1 VLILD
6 DCLSA
11 VDSETEKTL
20 IEHLRQEGRGRTVLI
35 AAHRLSTVAQA
46 DQILVLTGEGAV
58 EAVGT
63 HAELLARTG
72 WYRDTWNQQ
81 QLLQDLGEQ
90 A

>member
-1 VLILD
+1 
-6 DCLSA
+6 

-20 IEHLRQEGRGRTVLI
+20 VDHLRQEGRGRTVLV
-35 AAHRLSTVAQA
+35 AAHRLSTVARA
-46 DQILVLTGEGAV
+46 DQILVLSGDGAV

-72 WYRDTWNQQ
+72 WYQDTWNQQ
-81 QLLQDLGEQ
+81 QFLQDLGDQ